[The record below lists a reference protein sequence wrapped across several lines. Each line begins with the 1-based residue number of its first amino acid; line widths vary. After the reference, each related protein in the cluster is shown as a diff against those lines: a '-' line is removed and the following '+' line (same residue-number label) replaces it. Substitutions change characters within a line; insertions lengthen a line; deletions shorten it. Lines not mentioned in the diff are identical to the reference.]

1 MRLGNRPQKKKCAH
15 RQAGEFFFGLFCAHH
30 TAAQHHTLARSAS
43 FRRNHTP
50 NLHAGRMPSARGW
63 LARSG
68 TVWVARYALIAHH
81 SPTDPALTH
90 RKWADLAVF
99 WGVSLADRHNH
110 PPTMRPV
117 HPAPPYAA
125 KIGVLRHS
133 KGTPSQIASVAHL
146 MSIGRSVAF
155 LCMLCWWCHA
165 MFMCPCY
172 MSMCHDMKHRAT
184 FITLLTSITTLSPY
198 TPHPLYTPFRLI
210 DD

>member
-1 MRLGNRPQKKKCAH
+1 
-15 RQAGEFFFGLFCAHH
+15 
-30 TAAQHHTLARSAS
+30 
-43 FRRNHTP
+43 
-50 NLHAGRMPSARGW
+50 MPSARGW

-117 HPAPPYAA
+117 HPAPPYAPKSVFCGIA
-125 KIGVLRHS
+125 KAHPAV
-133 KGTPSQIASVAHL
+133 IASVAHL

-184 FITLLTSITTLSPY
+184 FITLLTSITTLSPIL
-198 TPHPLYTPFRLI
+198 PHPLYTPFRLI